1 MTTEVR
7 TQTSEQAEGVSSLS
21 GRCLTNEG
29 YGCILCFRC
38 GHCAFRGEL
47 GGSYGKKKKRLKAEK
62 VINYLH
68 IWPYWESLWMSLVER
83 WRPPT
88 GVCAVRY
95 KERGEEE
102 EIAHCEEMTVFIW
115 FRTFS
120 FQNSPSPWVSSLPS
134 PPACIMGATP
144 HNLRKIKREGRLG
157 VPACHAFV
165 DMGVYSVCV
174 CVWTCWHQVSPV
186 RYISSPSL
194 NIRLQRE
201 HRAQVG
207 W

>member
-1 MTTEVR
+1 
-7 TQTSEQAEGVSSLS
+7 
-21 GRCLTNEG
+21 
-29 YGCILCFRC
+29 
-38 GHCAFRGEL
+38 
-47 GGSYGKKKKRLKAEK
+47 
-62 VINYLH
+62 
-68 IWPYWESLWMSLVER
+68 MSLVER

-174 CVWTCWHQVSPV
+174 CVCGRAGIRFHLSGTFPLPLWTSGYSGSIE
-186 RYISSPSL
+186 RRSDGSASL
-194 NIRLQRE
+194 PPARRGRRRGGGE
-201 HRAQVG
+201 EERRCDRT
-207 W
+207 